1 MTSDAEHGPAPARVR
16 VEGRGRGRALHRA
29 RAAGGGAGQVGGGA
43 LLWHRAEGGVLGGV
57 ELGGGAGDMAG
68 RGAEVRVAV
77 GGGVARVPHR
87 QHARVPVA
95 AGAGGVAGG
104 GQLAGGLQRAVA
116 VAVCE
121 GGPGGGAVG
130 GVVLG
135 ADQVLGQNIKLHEI
149 PFPYFSS
156 RPHRLGLEV
165 ALRLVDGGH
174 PAGGVR
180 LLPALLILRVRQ
192 RRLVVQ
198 TGRAQAA
205 NIFMLNEIFLYF
217 IF

>member
-1 MTSDAEHGPAPARVR
+1 MTIDAEHGPAPAVVR
-16 VEGRGRGRALHRA
+16 VEGRGRALHRA
-29 RAAGGGAGQVGGGA
+29 RAAGGGGGAGQVGGGA

-57 ELGGGAGDMAG
+57 ELGGGAGGVAG

-95 AGAGGVAGG
+95 AGGGGVAGGVAGG

-121 GGPGGGAVG
+121 AGPGGGAVG

-135 ADQVLGQNIKLHEI
+135 ADQVLCKSIKLDETYSHI
-149 PFPYFSS
+149 S
-156 RPHRLGLEV
+156 RPPPAWAGSPPAPGRL
-165 ALRLVDGGH
+165 RPSCWRCPPPPSPPH
-174 PAGGVR
+174 PPRQTATFCCSDWAGPGCK
-180 LLPALLILRVRQ
+180 
-192 RRLVVQ
+192 
-198 TGRAQAA
+198 
-205 NIFMLNEIFLYF
+205 YF
-217 IF
+217 YV